1 MNRNIFIW
9 LIKSTLLHN
18 TVADN
23 IITKG
28 IQLWKK
34 IIVNILNWIKRVVS
48 KSNVFYFRFEWNQL
62 MSKNCKYKLSPYVL
76 FILYH
81 NKSIKILLPIN
92 CF

>member
-28 IQLWKK
+28 TYSIMKK
-34 IIVNILNWIKRVVS
+34 NH
-48 KSNVFYFRFEWNQL
+48 
-62 MSKNCKYKLSPYVL
+62 C
-76 FILYH
+76 
-81 NKSIKILLPIN
+81 
-92 CF
+92 